1 MSQTRITSQSRRTL
15 HVALALIL
23 FICLWAGWSDFDVQ
37 MSQNEVRE
45 GIRSTI
51 RQLIQFSIQFA
62 IPAAIIAF
70 FVKEIIRWF
79 RSRDV

>member
-1 MSQTRITSQSRRTL
+1 MGQSKITSHSRRTL

-23 FICLWAGWSDFDVQ
+23 ICCLWIGWSDFDAQ

-51 RQLIQFSIQFA
+51 RQLIQFSIRFA
-62 IPAAIIAF
+62 IPAAILAF
-70 FVKEIIRWF
+70 FFKEIIRWF
-79 RSRDV
+79 RSREA